1 MDITDIY
8 VKQTKTKK
16 EPYTRLVLTKK
27 EIQFG

>member
-8 VKQTKTKK
+8 VKQIKTKK
-16 EPYTRLVLTKK
+16 ELYTRLVLTKK